1 MCCSSYMSVPRHAHV
16 ERTYTERPYRRTDAH
31 AAAEAGWYVWGG
43 VRIMTWAAGEVY
55 WL

>member
-16 ERTYTERPYRRTDAH
+16 ERTYTEQPYGRTDAH

-43 VRIMTWAAGEVY
+43 SVS
-55 WL
+55 